1 MGVKNGS
8 ESVNFASGFSPHC
21 SVKVQKSKHKQLCQ
35 MVHFKNIL
43 IPFVAVFFL
52 LMAGCSHDSTAMQE
66 LTRIDSMVYHQ
77 GERDALPI
85 LQ

>member
-1 MGVKNGS
+1 
-8 ESVNFASGFSPHC
+8 
-21 SVKVQKSKHKQLCQ
+21 

-85 LQ
+85 LQKMDTKGLNRDEMAYFSQTVSGDIVS